1 VGLRLTSLSVEPL
14 RPEDVPSLRLLGS
27 SYLQESVRRYVLQ
40 HPNFAF
46 WVPETRD
53 YILGA
58 YWRGRREIGLIV
70 EAVGGTA
77 SLWALAQRAKEAFA
91 EADCR
96 AVVLSD
102 AETDRH
108 ESFYLSMDW
117 QVLEEMYIMERDRQP
132 IPVPSPQRITLRPF
146 TPQLLDPLMEVDH
159 RAFPW
164 LWWNDPDDFLAY
176 SQLAEVFVL
185 TAWVRGRLMGYTS
198 CTVRQG
204 RGHLDRIAIDP
215 DFEGQGYGSELLSL
229 TLLELE
235 RRGAYRVGLNTQATN
250 HRAQRL
256 YRRFGFWREPRG
268 FRIIG
273 TWLDDPPPNATM
285 ASAPPPTKEGPKGTK
300 G

>member
-1 VGLRLTSLSVEPL
+1 MGLRSSPLVVEPL
-14 RPEDVPSLRLLGS
+14 RPENVASLRLLGS
-27 SYLQESVRRYVLQ
+27 SYLQETVRRYVVQ

-58 YWRGRREIGLIV
+58 YWRGRRDIGLVV
-70 EAVGGTA
+70 EATGTTE

-91 EADCR
+91 EAQCR
-96 AVVLSD
+96 AAVLSD

-108 ESFYLSMDW
+108 ESFFLAMDW

-132 IPVPSPQRITLRPF
+132 VPVPSPRRIVLRPF
-146 TPQLLDPLMEVDH
+146 TPQLLGPLMEVDH

-185 TAWVRGRLMGYTS
+185 TAWVEGRLIGYTS

-215 DFEGQGYGSELLSL
+215 DFEGKGYGSELLSL

-235 RRGAYRVGLNTQATN
+235 KRGAYRVGLNTQATN
-250 HRAQRL
+250 YRAQRL
-256 YRRFGFWREPRG
+256 YQRFGFWREPRG

-273 TWLDDPPPNATM
+273 TWLDEPPPHATM
-285 ASAPPPTKEGPKGTK
+285 ASSPSDGRDSLQGS
-300 G
+300 GG